1 MTDRLTSTD
10 LEVYEAH
17 PPANLFGVSEPAE
30 VVRRASATAT
40 ALAAVIKQKGL
51 WTEISGKAHV
61 HVEAWTML
69 GSMLGV
75 FPVVVWTRRLEEL
88 TPGASP
94 SGWEARVEARTLGGA
109 IVGAAEAQCDRSEA
123 RWKSRDDYALRAMAQ
138 TRAVSRAMR
147 APLGFIVQL
156 AGYDATPAEE
166 MPGEPS
172 GAAAAPSPGSPGSS
186 SAKATQAQHR
196 KLHAMI
202 KEYTEKGLETPKMEG
217 DWEAWSS
224 FRAEE
229 MFGVQS
235 RADLTKAQM
244 SKLIEQLELDSVP
257 FG

>member
-1 MTDRLTSTD
+1 MTDTEL
-10 LEVYEAH
+10 VPYEAA

-40 ALAAVIKQKGL
+40 ALAAVIRQKGL

-75 FPVVVWTRRLEEL
+75 FPVVVWTRRLEE
-88 TPGASP
+88 PQ
-94 SGWEARVEARTLGGA
+94 GWEARVEARTLGGA

-156 AGYDATPAEE
+156 AGYDATLAEE

-172 GAAAAPSPGSPGSS
+172 GAAAAPSPQGSAGSS
-186 SAKATQAQHR
+186 SDGKATQAQHR

-202 KEYTEKGLETPKMEG
+202 KEYGDKGLETPVHDPNWDE
-217 DWEAWSS
+217 WSQHQA
-224 FRAEE
+224 RE
-229 MFGVQS
+229 MFGVES

>member
-1 MTDRLTSTD
+1 MSKELVT
-10 LEVYEAH
+10 YE
-17 PPANLFGVSEPAE
+17 PQSPANLFGVSEPAE
-30 VVRRASATAT
+30 VVARASKTAT
-40 ALAAVIKQKGL
+40 ALAAVIKSKGL
-51 WTEISGKAHV
+51 WTKIGDKAHV

-75 FPVVVWTRRLEEL
+75 FPVVVWTRKLEE
-88 TPGASP
+88 PQ
-94 SGWEARVEARTLGGA
+94 GWEARVEARTLGGA
-109 IVGAAEAQCDRSEA
+109 VVGAAEAQCDRSEA

-166 MPGEPS
+166 MPAEPS
-172 GAAAAPSPGSPGSS
+172 GAAATPSPGGSAGSS
-186 SAKATQAQHR
+186 SDKATQAQHR
-196 KLHAMI
+196 KLHAML
-202 KEYTEKGLETPKMEG
+202 KSFEERGLNTPDG
-217 DWEAWSS
+217 TDDWEGWSS
-224 FRAEE
+224 AVSST

-244 SKLIEQLELDSVP
+244 SQLFDRLEADSVP